1 MKLNL
6 FALLAFSIYLTSC
19 QKEESSYTEVSGIVF
34 TKGTSDPIANA
45 LVSLE
50 WWDPAVFGETRYY
63 VDSTRTNSAGEFTVS
78 GDLPQYQEYYVIAHA
93 DKHFETEFAQG
104 LKPNISRGK
113 KQNLSLPLVPFSWVK
128 MNIRKTLGN
137 DYIRINNLPG
147 GGVSSFFSSSDKAIY
162 SRSFGNNQ
170 IGINCFR
177 YKNNELIEHI
187 EYSVQTIGRDTVE
200 ITIEF

>member
-6 FALLAFSIYLTSC
+6 FALFALFVLFYSC
-19 QKEESSYTEVSGIVF
+19 EKEESSYTEVSGVVY

-63 VDSTRTNSAGEFTVS
+63 VDSTRTNSAGEFKVA

-93 DKHFETEFAQG
+93 DKHFETEFSQG

-113 KQNLSLPLVPFSWVK
+113 KQNLSLSLIPYGWVK
-128 MNIRKTLGN
+128 MNIRKTIGN
-137 DYIRINNLPG
+137 DYLRINRIPG
-147 GGVSSFFSSSDKAIY
+147 GSINSFFTSSDDTIY
-162 SRSFGNNQ
+162 SRILGNQ
-170 IGINCFR
+170 QVKIDCFR
-177 YKNNELIEHI
+177 YKNTNHREHL
-187 EYSVQTIGRDTVE
+187 EYFINTLAMDTVE

>member
-78 GDLPQYQEYYVIAHA
+78 GDLPEYQEYYVIAHA
-93 DKHFETEFAQG
+93 DKHFETETSQR

-113 KQNLSLPLVPFSWVK
+113 KQNLSLPLTPYSWIK

-137 DYIRINNLPG
+137 DYLRINSIHG
-147 GGVSSFFSSSDKAIY
+147 GNYGYFSSSNDVFY
-162 SRSFGNNQ
+162 STALGNRT
-170 IGINCFR
+170 IEISCFR
-177 YKNNELIEHI
+177 IKDGIQSTAQY
-187 EYSVQTIGRDTVE
+187 YVYTIGQDTVE
-200 ITIEF
+200 VNIEF